1 MKSRNILP
9 AFLGAAGMLVLVL
22 DSRRA
27 LAGMREG
34 IEICLEVLIPSLF
47 PFFVLSGYLTGNLMR
62 TDLKFL
68 GPVGRLCGIPRGA
81 ECLLVTGF
89 LGGYPVGAQNVAMA
103 WRRGQVS
110 REDAARM
117 LMFCSNAGPAFFF
130 GVIGQAFDDPKVPWG
145 LWGIHMLSA
154 LLVGALGRPTVQ
166 PAPVV
171 VSRSSVSLPDALR
184 QALSAMAQVCG
195 WVVLFRMLLTYLEGW
210 FLWLLPR
217 DWQII
222 AGGILELANGCV
234 RLREIDSEPLR
245 FVVASALTA
254 LGGVC
259 VTMQTVSV
267 ARGLPMGGYLRGKL
281 LQSCL
286 SVVLAWCVIRKL
298 YFLWIPVLVLLFL
311 PRKSEKNSSFPTGVG
326 V

>member
-1 MKSRNILP
+1 MKSRNILT

-68 GPVGRLCGIPRGA
+68 GPVGRLCGIPRGS
-81 ECLLVTGF
+81 ESLLVTGF

-110 REDAARM
+110 REDAVRM
-117 LMFCSNAGPAFFF
+117 LGVCSNAGPAFFF
-130 GVIGQAFDDPKVPWG
+130 GVIGQAFDDLKAPWI

-154 LLVGALGRPTVQ
+154 LLVGACGRPTMQSASV
-166 PAPVV
+166 AVT
-171 VSRSSVSLPDALR
+171 RSSVSLPDALR
-184 QALSAMAQVCG
+184 QTLSAMAQVCG

-222 AGGILELANGCV
+222 TGGIL
-234 RLREIDSEPLR
+234 
-245 FVVASALTA
+245 
-254 LGGVC
+254 
-259 VTMQTVSV
+259 
-267 ARGLPMGGYLRGKL
+267 
-281 LQSCL
+281 
-286 SVVLAWCVIRKL
+286 
-298 YFLWIPVLVLLFL
+298 
-311 PRKSEKNSSFPTGVG
+311 
-326 V
+326 